1 MKKIFQS
8 GLSVVLAL
16 VMALGTISFAAT
28 AAETDN
34 AETSAQTINVTTS
47 QINSSGFRRAV
58 QSALDKAANSATD
71 SNTYTVNVAAGSYV
85 NDNVSL
91 KIYSNTT
98 LDLRGVTV
106 KRKSEGNIIRVGS
119 EEYDDYSGKS
129 GYYYK
134 NIKIL
139 GGTLDGNMG
148 YNTIVKGFHAK
159 NFVLENVT
167 VKNESEGHMME
178 VAGIDGF
185 TLKGCTFKNQKLT
198 PGHDGYEAVQLDV
211 LHPYHVNGTRVE
223 DLNMKNVLVEDCHF
237 EDVPRGIGSHT
248 AIHNN
253 PHDGIIIRDCTFKNM
268 TSIAIQ
274 GMGWINA
281 DIYRNTIENAPRGIT
296 VYDEADGCTYL
307 SSLMAKKG
315 KTTAHYSDAY
325 KAPAKANIYIAYNTL
340 KNIGYKN
347 DIYASYESQGIA
359 VLGTKLTKTSAKEN
373 DESGGLP
380 AGDYYLDGIDIHDN
394 HIEIKGNGIRL
405 EDVRNAEVYRNTVI
419 CSKNTAHPANYYG
432 IVLRSNAQV
441 SEISYNTIVNPE
453 KTGMQIDESKVTSIN
468 YNRINNTGAHGMGIY
483 GSTIGSIT
491 DNDIDRTVDHGI
503 WVSDGSKV
511 TTKVRWNRIRNCGRS
526 AIYFYD
532 GSSGK
537 SVGNN
542 TAVSCRSNFGYDS
555 DCSVQLESN
564 NYYSAAL
571 TDFLLVKSGVN
582 MRVGT
587 SYKIVPDVRPV
598 NTFATFSYSSSNSS
612 VASVDSYGRIYA
624 NSLGK
629 ATVTVKSSN
638 GKSKNY
644 SVQVVSSGGVS
655 YIEELT
661 APTPQITSLTSDE
674 NGITIKWNA
683 VEGAAAYRVY
693 YMSSDGWKRF
703 ASDVTGTTKLD
714 TGVSYGRK
722 ETYTVR
728 ALNSNGDFISDYN
741 HSGWSTTY
749 GIDTPQITSLNSDE
763 NGITIKWSPVTGAST
778 YRVYYMTSNGWK
790 RFASD
795 IKGTTKLDTG
805 VSYGRTEQYTV
816 RAVNKK
822 GDVMSG
828 YKSDGWK
835 TTYGVA
841 APQITSLTSDE
852 NGINIKWSS
861 VPGASTYRVYYMT
874 SNGWKRFASDIK
886 GTTKLDTGVSYG
898 RAEQYTVRA
907 VNKNGDVMSG
917 YKSDGWKTTY
927 KVATP
932 QITSLVSTANGIQ
945 ITWNSV
951 PGVSSYRVYYKTSS
965 GDWKRFNSDTKGLS
979 RIDSGVVNGRAE
991 TYTVR
996 ALDKKG
1002 NPISDFK
1009 HSGWTT
1015 TYSYGSHSSSS
1026 ETVYITETGAKYHTQ
1041 NCRYCSGG
1049 CSPISLS
1056 EALAQGYTACSVCH

>member
-8 GLSVVLAL
+8 SLSVVLAL
-16 VMALGTISFAAT
+16 AMALGTISFAAT

-34 AETSAQTINVTTS
+34 ADTSAQTINVTTS

-58 QSALDKAANSATD
+58 QSALDQAANSATD
-71 SNTYTVNVAAGSYV
+71 SNPYTVNVAAGSYV

-119 EEYDDYSGKS
+119 EEYDDYSGKT

-185 TLKGCTFKNQKLT
+185 TLKGCTFKNQKLS

-325 KAPAKANIYIAYNTL
+325 KAPAKANIYIAYNVL
-340 KNIGYKN
+340 KNVGNID
-347 DIYASYESQGIA
+347 DIYPKKPGYESQGIA
-359 VLGTKLTKTSAKEN
+359 VLGTKLTKTSAKDN

-419 CSKNTAHPANYYG
+419 CSKNTAHPSENYCG

-453 KTGMQIDESKVTSIN
+453 QKGLHIDDSKVTSIN

-503 WVSDGSKV
+503 WVSEGSKV

-564 NYYSAAL
+564 NYSSAAL

-638 GKSKNY
+638 GKTKNY
-644 SVQVVSSGGVS
+644 SVQVVSTGGVS

-714 TGVSYGRK
+714 SDVIYGRK

-835 TTYGVA
+835 TAYG
-841 APQITSLTSDE
+841 
-852 NGINIKWSS
+852 
-861 VPGASTYRVYYMT
+861 
-874 SNGWKRFASDIK
+874 
-886 GTTKLDTGVSYG
+886 
-898 RAEQYTVRA
+898 
-907 VNKNGDVMSG
+907 
-917 YKSDGWKTTY
+917 
-927 KVATP
+927 VATP